1 MKESILAT
9 KSFDFSIRVVNV
21 YKYLVETKKEFVL
34 SKQLLRSGTSIG
46 AMINEGTF
54 AESKP
59 DFIHKYGIAQKECNE
74 TIYWIKLLYK
84 TDYITEKQFE
94 SLSEDTVELLKMITA
109 SILTAKKSLKNKS
122 TVVGNQSLITK
133 H

>member
-1 MKESILAT
+1 MKESILAV
-9 KSFDFSIRVVNV
+9 KSFDFAIRVVNV

-34 SKQLLRSGTSIG
+34 SKQLLRCGTSVG

-74 TIYWIKLLYK
+74 TIYWIKLLFR
-84 TDYITEKQFE
+84 TNFINEKQFE

-109 SILTAKKSLKNKS
+109 SIITAKKSLKNKDF
-122 TVVGNQSLITK
+122 VVEN
-133 H
+133 

>member
-1 MKESILAT
+1 MKESILAV
-9 KSFDFSIRVVNV
+9 KSFDFSIRIVNV

-34 SKQLLRSGTSIG
+34 SKQLLRCGTSIG

-84 TDYITEKQFE
+84 TDFINEKQFE

-109 SILTAKKSLKNKS
+109 SIITAKKSLKNKDL
-122 TVVGNQSLITK
+122 VVEN
-133 H
+133 

>member
-1 MKESILAT
+1 MKESILAV
-9 KSFDFSIRVVNV
+9 KSFDFAIRVVNV

-46 AMINEGTF
+46 AIINEGTY

-59 DFIHKYGIAQKECNE
+59 DFIHKYGIAQKECSE
-74 TIYWIKLLYK
+74 TIYWIKLLYR
-84 TDYITEKQFE
+84 TDFITEKQFE

-109 SILTAKKSLKNKS
+109 SIITAKKSLKNKS
-122 TVVGNQSLITK
+122 SVVEN
-133 H
+133 